1 MRWKVVLAAVA
12 LLAAVA
18 AGLGFFWPFGR
29 KADVLHL
36 YGSVEIQEV
45 RLGSKIGGRVAEV
58 RINEGDKVEP
68 GQVLLVLE
76 VPELEAQ
83 RDQIEAKL
91 QEAQAQLEKAEHGP
105 REEEKDAARAA
116 LEAARARLDRLIAGF
131 REEEK
136 RQSKNEL
143 EAAEADLKLARE
155 EFTRIERLY
164 RQNATTQSEYD
175 AARASMDRSLGRAAA
190 ARARYD
196 MMIAGARQEDIDEG
210 KAELKR
216 AEANWRLLRAGT
228 RYEEIDEVRARVAE
242 MRGKLK
248 ELEANL
254 KEAVVRAPEAA
265 VVEVLAVRKG
275 DLMAP
280 NVPVIRVLRRDDL
293 WVKVFVPETD
303 LGKVRLNQTVEVTV
317 DSYPGRRLTGTVIQ
331 IASESEFTPRNIQ
344 SIDER
349 RHQVF
354 AVKVRV
360 DDPQGIFKSGMAA
373 EVFIPLLENKE

>member
-1 MRWKVVLAAVA
+1 MRWKMVLAGVVVLAA
-12 LLAAVA
+12 LA

-29 KADVLHL
+29 NAETLHL
-36 YGSVEIQEV
+36 FGTVEIQEV
-45 RLGSKIGGRVAEV
+45 RLGSKVGGRIAEV
-58 RINEGDKVEP
+58 RINEGDHVVA

-83 RDQIEAKL
+83 RDQIEAKV
-91 QEAQAQLEKAEHGP
+91 QEAEAQLEKAEHGP

-116 LEAARARLDRLIAGF
+116 MEAAKAALDRLIAGF

-136 RQSKNEL
+136 RQAKNDM
-143 EAAEADLKLARE
+143 EAADADLRLGRE

-164 RQNATTQSEYD
+164 RQNAATQSEYD
-175 AARASMDRSLGRAAA
+175 TARATLDRSLGRAAA

-196 MMIAGARQEDIDEG
+196 LMKAGNRVEDVEEG
-210 KAELKR
+210 KAKLKQ
-216 AEANWRLLRAGT
+216 AEANLRLLKAGT
-228 RYEEIDEVRARVAE
+228 RYEEINEARAHVADL
-242 MRGKLK
+242 RGKLK
-248 ELEANL
+248 EIEANL

-275 DLMAP
+275 DLVTP
-280 NVPVIRVLRRDDL
+280 NVPIIRVLRSADL

-303 LGKVRLNQTVEVTV
+303 LGKIRLNQTVEVTV
-317 DSYPGRRLTGTVIQ
+317 DSYPGRRLTGKVIQ
-331 IASESEFTPRNIQ
+331 IASESEFTPRNVQ

-354 AVKVRV
+354 GVKVRV
-360 DDPQGIFKSGMAA
+360 DDPEGIFKSGMAA
-373 EVFIPLLENKE
+373 EVFVPLKD

>member
-1 MRWKVVLAAVA
+1 MRWKMVLAGVVVLAA
-12 LLAAVA
+12 LA

-29 KADVLHL
+29 KAEVLHL
-36 YGSVEIQEV
+36 FGTVEIQEV
-45 RLGSKIGGRVAEV
+45 RLGSKVGGRVAEV
-58 RINEGDKVEP
+58 RINEGDHVVA

-83 RDQIEAKL
+83 RDQIEAKV
-91 QEAQAQLEKAEHGP
+91 QEAEAQLEKAEHGP

-116 LEAARARLDRLIAGF
+116 MEAAKAGLDRLVAGF

-136 RQSKNEL
+136 RQAKNDL
-143 EAAEADLKLARE
+143 EAADADLRLGRE

-164 RQNATTQSEYD
+164 RQNAATQSEYD
-175 AARASMDRSLGRAAA
+175 TARATLDRSLGRAAA

-196 MMIAGARQEDIDEG
+196 LMKAGNRVEDVEEG
-210 KAELKR
+210 KAKLKQ
-216 AEANWRLLRAGT
+216 AEANLRLLKAGT
-228 RYEEIDEVRARVAE
+228 RYEEIAEARAHVADL
-242 MRGKLK
+242 RGKLK
-248 ELEANL
+248 EIEANL

-275 DLMAP
+275 DLVTP
-280 NVPVIRVLRRDDL
+280 NVPIIRVLRSADL

-303 LGKVRLNQTVEVTV
+303 LGKIRLNQTVEVTV
-317 DSYPGRRLTGTVIQ
+317 DSYPGRRLTGKVIQ
-331 IASESEFTPRNIQ
+331 IASESEFTPRNVQ

-354 AVKVRV
+354 GVKVRV
-360 DDPQGIFKSGMAA
+360 DDPEGIFKSGMAA
-373 EVFIPLLENKE
+373 EVFVPLKD